1 MVPGHGAVSRNPKQ
15 DLTLTSDYLR
25 YLRQQMGKAVED
37 LIPFDEAYAKTSWKQ
52 FSKLPAFDDANR
64 GNAYNTY
71 LLMEKEALK

>member
-15 DLTLTSDYLR
+15 DLTLNND

-71 LLMEKEALK
+71 LLMEKESLK

>member
-15 DLTLTSDYLR
+15 DLTLNSD

-37 LIPFDEAYAKTSWKQ
+37 LIPFEEAYAKTSWKQ

-71 LLMEKEALK
+71 LLMEKESLK